1 MISIPQNIIF
11 SLQYLACSDIY
22 VKIIVIFFLF
32 LFRYGNYD
40 NDAYSRSLNRS
51 NVPTYQRPSPIAPS
65 RKKNNESDSS
75 EDGVLV

>member
-1 MISIPQNIIF
+1 M
-11 SLQYLACSDIY
+11 
-22 VKIIVIFFLF
+22 IVIFLF

-40 NDAYSRSLNRS
+40 NDAYSHSLNRS